1 MQPKSIAIVG
11 AAETTRLG
19 VIPDTS
25 QIQLH
30 ADAALNA
37 MADAGLKPADIDGIA
52 TAGET
57 PVTVAHY
64 LGLTPKWVDGTAVGG
79 CSFMIHVRHAAAAIA
94 SGLCETVLIT
104 HGESGRSGVG
114 RSRNVVGPT
123 CLGGQF
129 EQSRM
134 GRWGRRLWRRPLLH
148 AFRHGRRACA
158 ICAGPPSP
166 KSPTPRSR
174 STTVWA
180 ACSPQAALSSCR
192 TRCPRPWCI
201 SGIPKLTILM

>member
-11 AAETTRLG
+11 AAETTQLG
-19 VIPDTS
+19 VIPDMS

-79 CSFMIHVRHAAAAIA
+79 CSFMMHVRHAPR
-94 SGLCETVLIT
+94 
-104 HGESGRSGVG
+104 RS
-114 RSRNVVGPT
+114 
-123 CLGGQF
+123 
-129 EQSRM
+129 
-134 GRWGRRLWRRPLLH
+134 
-148 AFRHGRRACA
+148 RRACA
-158 ICAGPPSP
+158 I
-166 KSPTPRSR
+166 
-174 STTVWA
+174 
-180 ACSPQAALSSCR
+180 
-192 TRCPRPWCI
+192 RC
-201 SGIPKLTILM
+201 

>member
-30 ADAALNA
+30 ADAALNT

-64 LGLTPKWVDGTAVGG
+64 LGLTPKWVDGTAVGVPG
-79 CSFMIHVRHAAAAIA
+79 TARQ
-94 SGLCETVLIT
+94 
-104 HGESGRSGVG
+104 GRPPGD
-114 RSRNVVGPT
+114 RS
-123 CLGGQF
+123 
-129 EQSRM
+129 
-134 GRWGRRLWRRPLLH
+134 
-148 AFRHGRRACA
+148 
-158 ICAGPPSP
+158 
-166 KSPTPRSR
+166 
-174 STTVWA
+174 
-180 ACSPQAALSSCR
+180 
-192 TRCPRPWCI
+192 
-201 SGIPKLTILM
+201 

>member
-1 MQPKSIAIVG
+1 MKPKSIAIVG

-37 MADAGLKPADIDGIA
+37 MADAGLKPTDIDGIA

-94 SGLCETVLIT
+94 SGLCVTVLIT
-104 HGESGRSGVG
+104 HGESGRFGLG
-114 RSRNVVGPT
+114 RPPAMSWRPPVSPANSSSP
-123 CLGGQF
+123 
-129 EQSRM
+129 M
-134 GRWGRRLWRRPLLH
+134 GRWGRRL
-148 AFRHGRRACA
+148 C
-158 ICAGPPSP
+158 
-166 KSPTPRSR
+166 SR
-174 STTVWA
+174 S
-180 ACSPQAALSSCR
+180 PSCA
-192 TRCPRPWCI
+192 T
-201 SGIPKLTILM
+201 

>member
-79 CSFMIHVRHAAAAIA
+79 CSFIRAHRAWGIA
-94 SGLCETVLIT
+94 VHLERAN
-104 HGESGRSGVG
+104 ERSA
-114 RSRNVVGPT
+114 
-123 CLGGQF
+123 
-129 EQSRM
+129 
-134 GRWGRRLWRRPLLH
+134 RRLCRRLPDAGIECLAGGSGDTRGDGAARQALPAGSRVADPL
-148 AFRHGRRACA
+148 
-158 ICAGPPSP
+158 
-166 KSPTPRSR
+166 
-174 STTVWA
+174 
-180 ACSPQAALSSCR
+180 
-192 TRCPRPWCI
+192 
-201 SGIPKLTILM
+201 